1 LEGESIEAAEELPWS
16 LMAHAVYRDFGR
28 RLPGFAWSS
37 IGHLHR
43 NFIAG
48 EGELSIEVGRNRR
61 VITVTL
67 PAAPLQLVLRMAGI
81 SGSRFSL
88 PGEPPTDVVL
98 ALSSG

>member
-1 LEGESIEAAEELPWS
+1 
-16 LMAHAVYRDFGR
+16 MAHAVYRDFGR

-48 EGELSIEVGRNRR
+48 EGEIRIEIRGNRR
-61 VITVTL
+61 QITATL
-67 PAAPLQLVLRMAGI
+67 PAAPLQLVLRMAGL

-98 ALSSG
+98 TLPSG